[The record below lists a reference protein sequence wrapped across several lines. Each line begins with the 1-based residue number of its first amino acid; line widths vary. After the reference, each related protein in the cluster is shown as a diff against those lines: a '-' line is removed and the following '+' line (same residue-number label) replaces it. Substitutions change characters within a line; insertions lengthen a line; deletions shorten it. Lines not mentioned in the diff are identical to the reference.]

1 MARGSEN
8 IPNTLATEIMRQFG
22 SETLTRFVRALPAF
36 KPDPELPRSLLDLL
50 GRLDEEEGSQG
61 HPRRRR

>member
-22 SETLTRFVRALPAF
+22 SETLTRFVRSLPAF

-61 HPRRRR
+61 HPHRR

>member
-22 SETLTRFVRALPAF
+22 SETLTRFMRSLPAF

-50 GRLDEEEGSQG
+50 GRLDEEEGSQS
-61 HPRRRR
+61 HPRRR